1 MKRRDTKTQS
11 PAEVFVATVLARAK
25 TFSFFHRDDILEADE
40 ESESSESEGEL
51 LEIMGRRSTKHYATR
66 FNNEQLVQ
74 KVNEEADQRRQ
85 ITEKLALKFQG
96 KVLESMK
103 KKGGDR
109 ADASALQ
116 GMEEK
121 LRGLVTI
128 P

>member
-1 MKRRDTKTQS
+1 M
-11 PAEVFVATVLARAK
+11 LARAK

-40 ESESSESEGEL
+40 GAESSESEGEL

>member
-11 PAEVFVATVLARAK
+11 LAEVFVATVLARAK

>member
-1 MKRRDTKTQS
+1 M
-11 PAEVFVATVLARAK
+11 LARAK